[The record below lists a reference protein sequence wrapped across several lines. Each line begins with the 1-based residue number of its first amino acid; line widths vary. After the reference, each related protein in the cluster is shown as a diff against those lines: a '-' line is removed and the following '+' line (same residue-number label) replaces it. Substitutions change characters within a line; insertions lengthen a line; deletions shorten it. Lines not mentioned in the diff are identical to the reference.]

1 MVQIVKNRTDC
12 FWKGTHPHHTQL
24 QQYITGMDITRIF
37 DGKWK
42 YLAAYLSFKLS
53 VRDKTP
59 NWWIFPNTN
68 LEHKYFEKLKK
79 FCYLAKLWVFRS
91 FTPWWKMIFGVSN
104 LPKFRTFF
112 IHYYHKMFHLSISG
126 MGSTHNSLPY
136 LLFLST
142 KHTERASPAS
152 RWASF

>member
-1 MVQIVKNRTDC
+1 MSVKNGPNCQEQDRL
-12 FWKGTHPHHTQL
+12 FLEGYSSSSYSV

-126 MGSTHNSLPY
+126 MGSTHNSLPWPEAAI
-136 LLFLST
+136 FIN
-142 KHTERASPAS
+142 
-152 RWASF
+152 